1 MIYDLNIAWS
11 PSTTASAL
19 ELTLRQAAILGY
31 DVVAL
36 NHTFNKLPIPSPIPN
51 PLPQV
56 PPSKTL
62 PTVLRRATVQ
72 YADPRDNHRLDAVA
86 AAFDILAVRPMN
98 EAAFNHACVNL
109 AEPSILTLDLATN
122 LGFYF
127 RPKSVMTA
135 VRRGVRIEVCYGQGV
150 GARDA
155 RSRALFVANLV
166 GLLRSSKGRGLI
178 VSSGAVAGSP
188 GLLRA
193 PADVVNLLA
202 VWGMGTE
209 RGLEAVSVNPRG
221 VVMNEGIKRSAFRGM
236 IDVIHGAGDDMEAEP
251 GGHVADS
258 GVGKKKDNHGDGQLK
273 GIKRKNGEQTGA
285 GDDQKLSKR
294 QAKKQKQQIRAHAPK
309 QSTKAD
315 GGG

>member
-1 MIYDLNIAWS
+1 MIYDLNINWS

-19 ELTLRQAAILGY
+19 EVTLRQAAVLGF
-31 DVVAL
+31 DVVAI
-36 NHTFNKLPIPSPIPN
+36 NHAINKLPIPSPITN
-51 PLPQV
+51 PLPLV
-56 PPSKTL
+56 PQSKTL

-86 AAFDILAVRPMN
+86 AAFDILAVCPTN

-109 AEPSILTLDLATN
+109 TEPSILTLDLAAN

-127 RPKSVMTA
+127 RPKSVMAA
-135 VRRGVRIEVCYGQGV
+135 VRRGVRIEICYSQGV
-150 GARDA
+150 GARDS

-166 GLLRSSKGRGLI
+166 GLLRASKGRGLI
-178 VSSGAVAGSP
+178 VSSGAAAGSP

-209 RGLEAVSVNPRG
+209 RALDALSGNPRG
-221 VVMNEGIKRSAFRGM
+221 VVVNEGIKRSAFRGV
-236 IDVIHGAGDDMEAEP
+236 IDVVHGAGAAEGEEN
-251 GGHVADS
+251 GGETA
-258 GVGKKKDNHGDGQLK
+258 GTMAGEKKGKQGGSQEK
-273 GIKRKNGEQTGA
+273 GLKRKNGEQTGA

-294 QAKKQKQQIRAHAPK
+294 QAKKQKQQSQVVK
-309 QSTKAD
+309 QSRGAGK
-315 GGG
+315 G